1 MINRKSV
8 SDRSGMSFWKRFMEA
23 GRRMNHRKWVS
34 GVLIACS
41 AISLAAA
48 QSQSNAEQYLPR
60 LGDIMNLIQVRHAK
74 LWFAGQAKNW
84 DLASYELAQ
93 LRQSLTDAAV
103 FYSGLPVDNVTTLG
117 QPIQSISDAI
127 AAKDGKR
134 FASAVT
140 ELTSGCNA
148 CHATM
153 DRGYVA
159 IRIPTDKP
167 FGNQDFRPQGR

>member
-1 MINRKSV
+1 
-8 SDRSGMSFWKRFMEA
+8 
-23 GRRMNHRKWVS
+23 MNYRKWVV
-34 GVLIACS
+34 GVVLAGT
-41 AISLAAA
+41 ALSLAVAPA
-48 QSQSNAEQYLPR
+48 PSNADQYLPR
-60 LGDIMNLIQVRHAK
+60 LGDIMNLVQVRHAK

-84 DLASYELAQ
+84 DLAAYELAQ
-93 LRQSLTDAAV
+93 LKQSLADAAS
-103 FYSGLPVDNVTTLG
+103 FYAGLPVDNVTTLS
-117 QPIQSISDAI
+117 QPIQSISDSI

-153 DRGYVA
+153 ERGFVA

-167 FGNQDFRPQGR
+167 FGNQDFRPKGR

>member
-1 MINRKSV
+1 LV
-8 SDRSGMSFWKRFMEA
+8 
-23 GRRMNHRKWVS
+23 
-34 GVLIACS
+34 
-41 AISLAAA
+41 
-48 QSQSNAEQYLPR
+48 
-60 LGDIMNLIQVRHAK
+60 QVRHAK

-84 DLASYELAQ
+84 DLAGYELAQ
-93 LRQSLTDAAV
+93 LKQSLSDAAA
-103 FYSGLPVDNVTTLG
+103 FYSGLPVDNVTTLS

-127 AAKDGKR
+127 TAKDGKR

-148 CHATM
+148 CHASM

-159 IRIPTDKP
+159 IRIPTEKP

>member
-1 MINRKSV
+1 MTY
-8 SDRSGMSFWKRFMEA
+8 
-23 GRRMNHRKWVS
+23 RKWVV
-34 GVLIACS
+34 GVALACS
-41 AISLAAA
+41 VVSLAATP
-48 QSQSNAEQYLPR
+48 SRSNADQYLPR

-84 DLASYELAQ
+84 DLAGYELAQ
-93 LRQSLTDAAV
+93 LKQSLTDAAI
-103 FYSGLPVDNVTTLG
+103 FYSGLPVNNVTTLS

>member
-1 MINRKSV
+1 MTY
-8 SDRSGMSFWKRFMEA
+8 
-23 GRRMNHRKWVS
+23 RKWVV
-34 GVLIACS
+34 GLLLACS
-41 AISLAAA
+41 AVSLATA
-48 QSQSNAEQYLPR
+48 QSLSARSNGDQYLPR

-84 DLASYELAQ
+84 DLAAYELTQ
-93 LRQSLTDAAV
+93 LRQSLADAAI

-148 CHATM
+148 CHTSM

-159 IRIPTDKP
+159 IRIPTEKP
-167 FGNQDFRPQGR
+167 FGNQEFRPQGR

>member
-1 MINRKSV
+1 MTY
-8 SDRSGMSFWKRFMEA
+8 
-23 GRRMNHRKWVS
+23 RKWVV
-34 GVLIACS
+34 GVALACS
-41 AISLAAA
+41 VVSLAAA
-48 QSQSNAEQYLPR
+48 PSRSNADQYLPR

-84 DLASYELAQ
+84 DLAGYELAQ
-93 LRQSLTDAAV
+93 LKQSLTDAAI
-103 FYSGLPVDNVTTLG
+103 FYSGLPVNNVTTLS

>member
-1 MINRKSV
+1 
-8 SDRSGMSFWKRFMEA
+8 MSY
-23 GRRMNHRKWVS
+23 RKWVV
-34 GVLIACS
+34 GVALAGTAIA
-41 AISLAAA
+41 LAVAP
-48 QSQSNAEQYLPR
+48 SKAEQYLPR
-60 LGDIMNLIQVRHAK
+60 LGDIMNLVQVRHAK

-84 DLASYELAQ
+84 DLAAYELAQ
-93 LRQSLTDAAV
+93 LKQSLADAAS
-103 FYSGLPVDNVTTLG
+103 FYSGLPVDNVTTLS

-127 AAKDGKR
+127 TAKDGKR

-153 DRGYVA
+153 ERGYVA

>member
-1 MINRKSV
+1 
-8 SDRSGMSFWKRFMEA
+8 MSY
-23 GRRMNHRKWVS
+23 RKWVV
-34 GVLIACS
+34 GVALAGTAIA
-41 AISLAAA
+41 LAVAP
-48 QSQSNAEQYLPR
+48 SNADQYLPR
-60 LGDIMNLIQVRHAK
+60 LGDIMNLVQVRHAK

-84 DLASYELAQ
+84 DLAAYELAQ
-93 LRQSLTDAAV
+93 LKQSLADAAG
-103 FYSGLPVDNVTTLG
+103 FYSGLPVDNVTTLS

-127 AAKDGKR
+127 TAKDGKR

-153 DRGYVA
+153 ERGYVA
-159 IRIPTDKP
+159 IRIPTEKP

>member
-1 MINRKSV
+1 
-8 SDRSGMSFWKRFMEA
+8 MSY
-23 GRRMNHRKWVS
+23 RKWVS
-34 GVLIACS
+34 GVVIACS

-48 QSQSNAEQYLPR
+48 QSNAEQYLPR

-74 LWFAGQAKNW
+74 LWFAGQSKNW

-127 AAKDGKR
+127 ATKDGKR

-148 CHATM
+148 CHASM

>member
-1 MINRKSV
+1 
-8 SDRSGMSFWKRFMEA
+8 
-23 GRRMNHRKWVS
+23 MNFRKWVV
-34 GVLIACS
+34 GVV
-41 AISLAAA
+41 LAGTAVA
-48 QSQSNAEQYLPR
+48 LAVTPVPSNADQYLPR
-60 LGDIMNLIQVRHAK
+60 LGDIMNLVQVRHAK

-84 DLASYELAQ
+84 DLAAYELAQ
-93 LRQSLTDAAV
+93 LKQSLADAAG
-103 FYSGLPVDNVTTLG
+103 FYSGLPVDNVTTLS

-153 DRGYVA
+153 QRGFVA

-167 FGNQDFRPQGR
+167 FGNQDFRPQGH

>member
-1 MINRKSV
+1 MTY
-8 SDRSGMSFWKRFMEA
+8 
-23 GRRMNHRKWVS
+23 RKWVV
-34 GVLIACS
+34 GLLLACS
-41 AISLAAA
+41 AVSLATA
-48 QSQSNAEQYLPR
+48 QSLSTRSNGDQYLPR

-84 DLASYELAQ
+84 DLAAYELVQ
-93 LRQSLTDAAV
+93 LRQSLADAAI
-103 FYSGLPVDNVTTLG
+103 FYSGLPVDNVTTLA

-148 CHATM
+148 CHGSM

-159 IRIPTDKP
+159 MRIPTEKP

>member
-1 MINRKSV
+1 MTY
-8 SDRSGMSFWKRFMEA
+8 
-23 GRRMNHRKWVS
+23 RKWAA
-34 GVLIACS
+34 GVALACS
-41 AISLAAA
+41 IVSLAAVPSRSSA
-48 QSQSNAEQYLPR
+48 DQYLPR
-60 LGDIMNLIQVRHAK
+60 LGDIMNLVQVRHAK

-84 DLASYELAQ
+84 DLAGYELAQ
-93 LRQSLTDAAV
+93 LKQSLTDAAI
-103 FYSGLPVDNVTTLG
+103 FYTGLPVNNVTTLS

-153 DRGYVA
+153 DRGFVA

>member
-1 MINRKSV
+1 MKNRRWV
-8 SDRSGMSFWKRFMEA
+8 VGAMLA
-23 GRRMNHRKWVS
+23 GTA
-34 GVLIACS
+34 L
-41 AISLAAA
+41 SLAVAPVP
-48 QSQSNAEQYLPR
+48 SNADQYLPR
-60 LGDIMNLIQVRHAK
+60 LGDIMNLVQVRHAK

-84 DLASYELAQ
+84 DLAAYELAQ
-93 LRQSLTDAAV
+93 LKQSLSDAAS
-103 FYSGLPVDNVTTLG
+103 FYAGLPVTNVTTLG

-127 AAKDGKR
+127 TAKDGKR
-134 FASAVT
+134 FAAAVT

-159 IRIPTDKP
+159 IRIPTEKP

>member
-1 MINRKSV
+1 
-8 SDRSGMSFWKRFMEA
+8 MSY
-23 GRRMNHRKWVS
+23 RKWVV
-34 GVLIACS
+34 GVALAGTAIA
-41 AISLAAA
+41 LAVAP
-48 QSQSNAEQYLPR
+48 SNADQYLPR
-60 LGDIMNLIQVRHAK
+60 LGDIMNLVQVRHAK

-84 DLASYELAQ
+84 DLAAYELVQ
-93 LRQSLTDAAV
+93 LKQSLADAAG
-103 FYSGLPVDNVTTLG
+103 FYSGLPVDNVTTLS

-127 AAKDGKR
+127 TAKDGKR

-153 DRGYVA
+153 ERGYVA
-159 IRIPTDKP
+159 IRIPTEKP